1 MSIPEQ
7 IQALVDAGKTSQAE
21 RLLLAS
27 HTPATPYQLN
37 SAKGLRGLRKGHL

>member
-7 IQALVDAGKTSQAE
+7 IQLLVDAGKYRQAE

-27 HTPATPYQLN
+27 QTPATPYQLN
-37 SAKGLRGLRKGHL
+37 SAKGLRVLRKGHL